1 MATMA
6 RMTTTSSAAAMMTAA
21 VGLSPKIVVRSVVVE
36 RGSADPPS
44 LFDVSGVTVVL
55 EDEEDPALG
64 LGGLAGL
71 DGLDELDALESAFES
86 GALGAVVESPLSAA
100 GADGLV
106 SDVEGDAGDGLLPC
120 WADTPATMAIRNSAL
135 RSTIRRRFMS
145 HLLLGAGEE
154 QGWCRQGPVAQGA
167 RR

>member
-1 MATMA
+1 M
-6 RMTTTSSAAAMMTAA
+6 TTSSSAAPIRTAA

-44 LFDVSGVTVVL
+44 LFDVSGTTVVVL

-71 DGLDELDALESAFES
+71 EGLDELDAWLLESAFES
-86 GALGAVVESPLSAA
+86 DALGAAESLLSAA

-106 SDVEGDAGDGLLPC
+106 SEVEGAAGDGLLLC
-120 WADTPATMAIRNSAL
+120 CADTPATVAIRNSAL
-135 RSTIRRRFMS
+135 RNRIRRRFMS

-154 QGWCRQGPVAQGA
+154 QGWCRQAQ
-167 RR
+167 